1 MQDVLPDA
9 QKLVSQ
15 PPFPSLPQAM
25 VQLLAAKILT
35 ISVGEAQDFLLGN
48 SLRPAAP
55 TTSVV
60 PVTAAAP
67 TAPRSPR
74 PAKLSPAPE
83 PGLPLAPSAAAEPVA
98 PPLPP
103 LFVLQRPKAG
113 FRAEAHWLPTGTM
126 RVLAGT
132 TAAGSPSSSISAT
145 GYELRQHLLQTGVLR
160 PHEGVLRFAHD
171 YEFDSPN
178 RAAEVVCGG
187 SVNARIAWLRA
198 SDGQTLGS
206 YLASQ
211 VTS

>member
-35 ISVGEAQDFLLGN
+35 ISVGEAQNFLLGN

-55 TTSVV
+55 A
-60 PVTAAAP
+60 TAPAASPSQRLGPAYAAP
-67 TAPRSPR
+67 ASASPT
-74 PAKLSPAPE
+74 
-83 PGLPLAPSAAAEPVA
+83 GLHASSVAE
-98 PPLPP
+98 PLPP

-113 FRAEAHWLPTGTM
+113 FRAEAQWLPAGTM
-126 RVLAGT
+126 RVLAGS
-132 TAAGSPSSSISAT
+132 TAAGSSSSSISAT
-145 GYELRQHLLQTGVLR
+145 GYELRQHLLQTGVVR
-160 PHEGVLRFAHD
+160 AHEGMLHFVQD

-187 SVNARIAWLRA
+187 SVNARISWLRA
-198 SDGQTLGS
+198 TDSQTLGS
-206 YLASQ
+206 YLANQ
-211 VTS
+211 TTN